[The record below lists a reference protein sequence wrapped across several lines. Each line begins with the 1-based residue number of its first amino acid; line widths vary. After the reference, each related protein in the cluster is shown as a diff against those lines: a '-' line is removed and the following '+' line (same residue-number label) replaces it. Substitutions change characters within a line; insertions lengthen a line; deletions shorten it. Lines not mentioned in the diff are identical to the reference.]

1 MNKPVV
7 FTMSVKKWD
16 KAKEKDKEGKY
27 ARIGMETMCS
37 NWFNIEKNNYI
48 CVKAIIDDYL
58 ETVNMDL
65 FMWLR
70 NGNGQREPVIFKR
83 DYLESN
89 CSDLFKVSD
98 DLQVIADLFLHLYGI
113 KFYVDYECDCIY
125 STEFKEFTRRKLNY
139 VGIMMEVERLITLQE
154 RKVLDWKD
162 IDESV
167 ELLKKYGYDIN
178 QDESYRTDDLYETS
192 SNILERL
199 DQIFKIENSNV
210 DEE

>member
-1 MNKPVV
+1 
-7 FTMSVKKWD
+7 MSVKKWD

-27 ARIGMETMCS
+27 ARIGMEAMCS
-37 NWFNIEKNNYI
+37 LWFNIEETNSQ

-65 FMWLR
+65 SMWLR
-70 NGNGQREPVIFKR
+70 HGNGQREPIIFKR

-89 CSDLFKVSD
+89 CSDLIIVSD

-113 KFYVDYECDCIY
+113 KFFVDYECGCIY
-125 STEFKEFTRRKLNY
+125 STEFKPFNRRILNY

-154 RKVLDWKD
+154 REVLTWED

-167 ELLKKYGYDIN
+167 ELLRKYGYDIN
-178 QDESYRTDDLYETS
+178 QDESYRTDDLYETA
-192 SNILERL
+192 SNIEERL
-199 DQIFKIENSNV
+199 DGIFHFSEDN
-210 DEE
+210 